1 MKNIENKKDVIN
13 ILVSFAVAVVLAAMW
28 LEIIP
33 DFMSIPLPVRG
44 NIALIFPAV
53 PFFLLQV
60 FLCKTD
66 RKIKWRPLSVIAFV
80 AAGCG
85 IAFALSSGWDSLGW
99 LILLIMCIAP
109 TVGIVAGF
117 VYYRFKGDRVNLTVK
132 GKKKY
137 GIAGLILLFV
147 AVIVNI
153 LGISPPSSGWW
164 TAGPF
169 IIGRPQWEIIRSL
182 YFYVLS
188 GVWIMYF
195 LAEN

>member
-1 MKNIENKKDVIN
+1 MKNTENKKAVIN

-44 NIALIFPAV
+44 NVALIFPAV

-60 FLCKTD
+60 FLCKTSE
-66 RKIKWRPLSVIAFV
+66 KIKWRPMGIITFV
-80 AAGCG
+80 AASCG

-109 TVGIVAGF
+109 AVGTVAGF
-117 VYYRFKGDRVNLTVK
+117 VYYRFKGHRVNFVIK

-137 GIAGLILLFV
+137 ATAGLILLFV
-147 AVIVNI
+147 AVIINL
-153 LGISPPSSGWW
+153 LGISPPASGWW
-164 TAGPF
+164 TIGPF
-169 IIGRPQWEIIRSL
+169 IIGGPQWEIICSI

-188 GVWIMYF
+188 GAWIMYF